1 MKNERRIEKFL
12 RRIDVIPDAERK
24 QLRLEELLDARDKT
38 KKPTSV
44 DSQPTFRRII
54 MNRTILK
61 IAASLVVAATVIGV
75 IGILQN
81 GDQAAYAFEQTVA
94 AMQGGYS
101 YHIQTYYGSPTKRH
115 DEFWA
120 EFNENG
126 KLIRVRQSDQW
137 KKEDHPVESLW
148 LWENQVEYKY
158 RPKWGGILTIRRA
171 EHQVDENRLEEFDP
185 EVMIEE
191 AYMYVEKGRAS
202 IDIDD
207 SHADDGYLIV
217 EIKGNH
223 QPYGGL
229 MVLRVDPITKLVLR
243 MDLYD
248 DEDDDEGNYF
258 VVGYRKGIE
267 VLEYN
272 QPFDSQLFDP
282 NHFMLSFEDAVII
295 DQISEPVGMAM
306 GDLRS
311 IDVAYEVVRQG
322 LEAWAVD
329 DYETAGLLF
338 GGEPKEY
345 FERRLGTYQFKKPV
359 SDIEV
364 IEVNPYKW
372 NGSKYKVMC
381 NYAAERDGE
390 LITMNAELLVSNYG
404 QPGRWFIDPEF
415 VSLWAEE

>member
-1 MKNERRIEKFL
+1 MKPEKRIEKFL

-24 QLRLEELLDARDKT
+24 RLRLEELLEARDKT

-44 DSQPTFRRII
+44 VSKPTIRRII
-54 MNRTILK
+54 MNRKIWK
-61 IAASLVVAATVIGV
+61 IAASLMVAATMIGV

-94 AMQGGYS
+94 AMQGKS
-101 YHIQTYYGSPTKRH
+101 FYHIQTYYSSPTKRA

-120 EFNENG
+120 EFNEHG

-137 KKEDHPVESLW
+137 KREGNPVEVLW
-148 LWENQVEYKY
+148 DNGLEYKY
-158 RPKWGGILTIRRA
+158 RPKWGGILTIRKA
-171 EHQVDENRLEEFDP
+171 EHHVDENRLEEFDP
-185 EVMIEE
+185 EKMVEE
-191 AYMYVEKGRAS
+191 AYMYVEKGQAT

-207 SHADDGYLIV
+207 SHAHDGYLVV

-229 MVLRVDPITKLVLR
+229 MVLQVDPITKLVLR

-272 QPFDSQLFDP
+272 QPFDSKLFDP
-282 NHFMLSFEDAVII
+282 NYFLLSFKDAVVI
-295 DQISEPVGMAM
+295 DQVSEPVGMAE
-306 GDLRS
+306 GGLRS
-311 IDVAYEVVRQG
+311 IDAAYEVARQG
-322 LEAWAVD
+322 LEAWAAD

-338 GGEPKEY
+338 GGAPKEF
-345 FERRLGTYQFKKPV
+345 FERRQYRKPV
-359 SDIEV
+359 SDTEF
-364 IEVNPYKW
+364 IEVNPYEW
-372 NGSKYKVMC
+372 NGSKFKVRC
-381 NYAAERDGE
+381 NYVAERNGE
-390 LITMNAELLVSNYG
+390 LITMNAELLVSNRG

-415 VSLWAEE
+415 VQLRNEE

>member
-1 MKNERRIEKFL
+1 MKPERRIEKFL
-12 RRIDVIPDAERK
+12 RQIDVIGDAERK
-24 QLRLEELLDARDKT
+24 RLRLEELLEAREKT
-38 KKPTSV
+38 KKSKSADTKPTI
-44 DSQPTFRRII
+44 RRFI
-54 MNRTILK
+54 MNRK
-61 IAASLVVAATVIGV
+61 IWKVAAVLVVAATVIGIIAIV
-75 IGILQN
+75 QN
-81 GDQAAYAFEQTVA
+81 GDQTAYAFEQTVA

-101 YHIQTYYGSPTKRH
+101 YHIQTYYGSPTQRH

-158 RPKWGGILTIRRA
+158 RPSWGGILVIRRA
-171 EHQVDENRLEEFDP
+171 EYHVDVNRLEEFNP
-185 EVMIEE
+185 KAIIKE
-191 AYMYVEKGRAS
+191 AYTYVENGRAT

-207 SHADDGYLIV
+207 SHAHDGYLVV
-217 EIKGNH
+217 EIKGSH

-229 MVLRVDPITKLVLR
+229 MVLQVDPVTKLVQR

-272 QPFDSQLFDP
+272 QTFDPQLFDP
-282 NHFMLSFEDAVII
+282 NYFMLSFKDAVII
-295 DQISEPVGMAM
+295 DQVSEPVGIAE
-306 GDLRS
+306 GDLRTQ
-311 IDVAYEVVRQG
+311 DAAYEVALQG
-322 LEAWAVD
+322 LEAWAAD

-338 GGEPKEY
+338 GGAPKDF
-345 FERRLGTYQFKKPV
+345 FERRKYKKPV
-359 SDIEV
+359 SDIVV
-364 IEVNPYKW
+364 IEVNPYEW
-372 NGSKYKVMC
+372 NGSKFKVMC
-381 NYAAERDGE
+381 NYVAERNGE
-390 LITMNAELLVSNYG
+390 LITMNAELLVSDYG